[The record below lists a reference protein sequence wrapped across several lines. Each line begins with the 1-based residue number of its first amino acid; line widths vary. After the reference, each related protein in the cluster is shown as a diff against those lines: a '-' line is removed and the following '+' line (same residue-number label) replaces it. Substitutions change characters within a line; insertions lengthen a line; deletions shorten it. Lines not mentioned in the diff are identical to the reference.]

1 MPAVRLG
8 SITTGARIPRRAVI
22 AAIAVLS
29 LLVALAVV
37 LAVRPVLALPLV
49 AALVA
54 AAVAASKPGPT
65 VRLLRIATGVAA
77 VTALTLVA
85 AVSPPA
91 AAACVPLLLLG
102 AAIRSNQVLT
112 ARLAAW
118 ALAIVVMIALA
129 LAVAIA
135 PGPLAVVAVGVALV
149 VAGRILWRPLA
160 TAIRA
165 YPVAAMSV
173 VAAAIVAFPVLVVYP
188 VSVPLLLLVAGLLL
202 LAIHS
207 PAAALA
213 GAGLMVGFEGSIKI
227 LLGLEHTP
235 LPGGN
240 RAAGAAAIDA
250 ALFGAVIAVVAR
262 DRLRTPR
269 ALWARASRAER
280 LAIAVLVGWLVLS
293 VLQIAQGGDIVRGV
307 QGFRLFQAY
316 TAVALAALIVF
327 TPPRMRFRGLQVLLV
342 LGLVV
347 SLYAAT
353 RALIGPARAEYQF
366 AISAH
371 TIAEYGT
378 ALRAIGSFSSA
389 VGLVSFLAPLSVFA
403 LVVGFL
409 ERRVRLLAW
418 VVAGLSI
425 VGLLGS
431 YGRASLF
438 GLALG
443 LLAALVLVVVAADI
457 GRRRKLIAVGL
468 VAGLLAG
475 VYGGLLVVSEASPA
489 LKERAK
495 GVLDPLGDE
504 SVKLRFENW
513 GNRIDEAL
521 RQPLGDGIGAVG
533 GASSPKRT
541 MVVTTDNSYLKVLLE
556 QGFFGLAL
564 FLSGLIAAVVVLAGR
579 IRRLAD
585 EPRALALAALAGFVA
600 FLGISFAGEYVEQPG
615 KVLAWGLLG
624 IAVAQAFG
632 GSRPL
637 ETAETTA

>member
-1 MPAVRLG
+1 
-8 SITTGARIPRRAVI
+8 VI

-29 LLVALAVV
+29 LLVALAVA

-49 AALVA
+49 PALVA
-54 AAVAASKPGPT
+54 AAVAAAKPGPT
-65 VRLLRIATGVAA
+65 VRLLRIAIAVAA
-77 VTALTLVA
+77 AIALTLLA

-102 AAIRSNQVLT
+102 AAIRSNQVLA

-118 ALAIVVMIALA
+118 ALAIAVMIALA
-129 LAVAIA
+129 LAVAIV
-135 PGPLAVVAVGVALV
+135 PGLLAVVAAGVALV
-149 VAGRILWRPLA
+149 FASAILWRPLA
-160 TAIRA
+160 TAARA

-173 VAAAIVAFPVLVVYP
+173 VAAAVVALPVLVVYP

-235 LPGGN
+235 LPGGV

-250 ALFGAVIAVVAR
+250 ALFGAVIAVVVR

-280 LAIAVLVGWLVLS
+280 LAIAVLIGWLVLS

-316 TAVALAALIVF
+316 TAVALAALVVF
-327 TPPRMRFRGLQVLLV
+327 APPRVRLRGLQVLLG

-347 SLYAAT
+347 SLYAAARVLT
-353 RALIGPARAEYQF
+353 GPARAEHLF
-366 AISAH
+366 ATDVPTTS
-371 TIAEYGT
+371 EYGS
-378 ALRAIGSFSSA
+378 AFRAIGSFSSA

-403 LVVGFL
+403 LVAGFL
-409 ERRVRLLAW
+409 DRRVRVFAW
-418 VVAGLSI
+418 VTAGLAI

-443 LLAALVLVVVAADI
+443 LLAALALVMVAADI

-468 VAGLLAG
+468 VAGLLVG
-475 VYGGLLVVSEASPA
+475 VYGGLLVASEASPA
-489 LKERAK
+489 LKVRAR
-495 GVLDPLGDE
+495 GVLNPFGDE
-504 SVKLRFENW
+504 SVRLRFDNW
-513 GNRIDEAL
+513 GERIDEAVSK
-521 RQPLGDGIGAVG
+521 PLGRGIGAVG
-533 GASSPKRT
+533 AASSPNRYR
-541 MVVTTDNSYLKVLLE
+541 VVTTDNSYLKVLLE
-556 QGFFGLAL
+556 QGFLGLAL
-564 FLSGLIAAVVVLAGR
+564 FLSAMIATVVLLARR
-579 IRRLAD
+579 IRRLPG
-585 EPRALALAALAGFVA
+585 ESRALALAALAGFVA

-615 KVLAWGLLG
+615 KVLAWALLG
-624 IAVAQAFG
+624 VAVACAFG
-632 GSRPL
+632 GGDASRQVGS
-637 ETAETTA
+637 